1 MVGEQKVNERHP
13 NMNTKTNELT
23 QHWVQVTDAQGATH
37 LEAHWIDA
45 AFAPA
50 SAISAA

>member
-1 MVGEQKVNERHP
+1 MNERHP

-23 QHWVQVTDAQGATH
+23 QHWVEVTDAQGATH

-45 AFAPA
+45 SFLPA
-50 SAISAA
+50 NAVSAA